1 MAGLELGSDYT
12 FMLPHSFAVPIRVAY
27 TYTHAEFTEA
37 FQTTYAIWGGPDGL
51 VDAHDAIPYI
61 PPHQFSIGSGVAWQ
75 QRAGLDA
82 QLTFVDRMREV
93 AGQGELEPGLY
104 TDRYALLDVALF
116 YQVLAK
122 LRIYVKGDNLTN
134 SQPIVARR
142 PFGARP
148 NKPLLVQAGFKW
160 EL

>member
-1 MAGLELGSDYT
+1 
-12 FMLPHSFAVPIRVAY
+12 LPQALRMPVRAAY
-27 TYTHAEFTEA
+27 TYTHATFTEG
-37 FQTTYAIWGGPDGL
+37 FGTNYEPWGGADNL
-51 VDAHDAIPYI
+51 VDAQDRIPYI
-61 PPHQFSIGSGVAWQ
+61 PPHQFSLGSGLSWRERV
-75 QRAGLDA
+75 GLDA
-82 QLTFVDRMREV
+82 QVTFVDRMLET
-93 AGQGELEPGLY
+93 AGQGSQPASHY
-104 TDRYALLDVALF
+104 TDRYALLDLAVF

-148 NKPLLVQAGFKW
+148 NKPLLVQAGFTW